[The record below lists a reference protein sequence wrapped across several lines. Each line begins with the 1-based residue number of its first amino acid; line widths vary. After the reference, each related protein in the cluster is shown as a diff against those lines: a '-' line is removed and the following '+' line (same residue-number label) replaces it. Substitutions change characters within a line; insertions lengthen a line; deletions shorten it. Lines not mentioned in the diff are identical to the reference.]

1 MSHVRDHV
9 QPGWPSHIRTNGE
22 SIFFGINSSPFASS
36 RHLGEP
42 LKGSA
47 IQEGPTSNI
56 FERGR
61 DGQLNKSCTVHK
73 GFHSNC
79 MESRRKENFSE
90 AGAVCKSEFLNFFNV
105 GVKESTL
112 SSSRQLSHACAPRVV
127 KSFERAIF
135 FHEYGRRVGMVPR
148 SSLKEGKNNQMVEKR
163 TKTTQ
168 QQTKPTKQP
177 QTTAHRQRHEIWQVA
192 FGCAAAHWLGRG
204 VHLATTRLWAY
215 WPVVGLALWSEMSS
229 GGKCPLTG
237 NVLWWVFPCLCTFRP
252 SGRKRLLVGKVLW
265 WELSSGGACPTCFP
279 TLLYLPNCPLQKL
292 HTVLFPPLLFH
303 KFFLSDHSCFT
314 RVYFT
319 QFSSHHSCSWVGM
332 MPLTSR
338 PVWAWCL
345 LHWLD
350 AFSLEWSVSF
360 IALTSCG
367 VGLVP
372 HFLLGGLALDT
383 KTRRPAWRFFAR
395 VEAAGLALRKA

>member
-135 FHEYGRRVGMVPR
+135 FPRVRTPCGHGAQVIIEGREKQSDGGEKDKDNPTT
-148 SSLKEGKNNQMVEKR
+148 NQ
-163 TKTTQ
+163 TN
-168 QQTKPTKQP
+168 
-177 QTTAHRQRHEIWQVA
+177 QTTA
-192 FGCAAAHWLGRG
+192 
-204 VHLATTRLWAY
+204 
-215 WPVVGLALWSEMSS
+215 
-229 GGKCPLTG
+229 
-237 NVLWWVFPCLCTFRP
+237 N
-252 SGRKRLLVGKVLW
+252 
-265 WELSSGGACPTCFP
+265 
-279 TLLYLPNCPLQKL
+279 
-292 HTVLFPPLLFH
+292 
-303 KFFLSDHSCFT
+303 HSP
-314 RVYFT
+314 
-319 QFSSHHSCSWVGM
+319 Q
-332 MPLTSR
+332 
-338 PVWAWCL
+338 A
-345 LHWLD
+345 
-350 AFSLEWSVSF
+350 
-360 IALTSCG
+360 
-367 VGLVP
+367 
-372 HFLLGGLALDT
+372 
-383 KTRRPAWRFFAR
+383 
-395 VEAAGLALRKA
+395 KA